1 MYYNDPLYFA
11 SWDEIGLHYP
21 FFQPWAKIK
30 DMDDNNVAMDLNTSR
45 LVGERKPKR
54 SLSLSR
60 HKETSLQADVCRTKI
75 CKNR

>member
-21 FFQPWAKIK
+21 LFQPWAKIK

-54 SLSLSR
+54 SSLSR